1 MRTIIA
7 GSRGSTRA
15 SLRAALRRCD
25 WITEITSVI
34 SGTCRGTDQHGEEW
48 AKSVARPV
56 ARFPA
61 DWDKHGKSAGYIRN
75 KLMAENADALIAV
88 WDGTSRGTKHM
99 IDLAEAKGLRVLVY
113 RTDLQTATRQPGQR
127 RLVG

>member
-15 SLRAALRRCD
+15 SLRAALRQCD
-25 WITEITSVI
+25 WITEIASVV

-56 ARFPA
+56 TRFPA
-61 DWDKHGKSAGYIRN
+61 EWDKYGKRAGYIRN
-75 KLMAENADALIAV
+75 AQMAENADALIAV
-88 WDGTSRGTKHM
+88 WDGASKGTKHM
-99 IDLAEAKGLRVLVY
+99 IDLAKAKGLRLLVY
-113 RTDLQTATRQPGQR
+113 RTDLGQHEH
-127 RLVG
+127 GG